1 MNRRKMLKSTVLP
14 VAVISAAMTFTPAI
28 GVQHAFANT
37 QQVGQNI
44 VRGTVVDENGE
55 TVIGATVMVVGP
67 GSNGT
72 VTDLDGNFNLNVK
85 PGAKLKISFVGYDP
99 VIVVAKNGM
108 KITLKEN
115 TNNLQTVEV
124 VA

>member
-1 MNRRKMLKSTVLP
+1 MNRRKLLKGTVLP
-14 VAVISAAMTFTPAI
+14 VDVIRADMTFTPAI

-44 VRGTVVDENGE
+44 VRGTVVDENGL

-72 VTDLDGNFNLNVK
+72 VTDLDGNFNLDVK
-85 PGAKLKISFVGYDP
+85 PGA
-99 VIVVAKNGM
+99 
-108 KITLKEN
+108 
-115 TNNLQTVEV
+115 
-124 VA
+124 